1 MEDKSVKNNKIITIR
16 VDEELGLLLEK
27 IKKDYCINISALA
40 RKALIEEVDSSG
52 KFKGESNS

>member
-1 MEDKSVKNNKIITIR
+1 MKNNKIITIR